1 MAIRIFN
8 NTASTN
14 AQRYLG
20 VNNQRLATSI
30 ERISSGIRI
39 NKGADDAA
47 GLAISEGLRSDI
59 RALRQATRNA
69 NDGLSLLNVTEGALN
84 EQSGILI
91 RLRELASQAATGTVG
106 STERA
111 TIQLEFSALRDELTR
126 IAMTTEFN
134 GIGVIDG
141 TLKSSKAATT
151 ASAPTKV
158 AATTAAS
165 GAVTSVATANVTTTK
180 TDALTGIV
188 TTVVSAAASGAVT
201 SVAATNQTLVSTAA
215 SGAVTTTNQTPVS
228 AVATTND
235 IMIQIGIDNS
245 ADSRINLNNSLSLDA
260 VTSSTLGVASLSV
273 TGAAEALTA
282 LAQIENAIA
291 SVTAT
296 RGKVGAVTNRLQRA
310 VGALSITS
318 ENLQAAESSIR
329 DADIAHEIAQLTRNQ
344 ILVQTST
351 AMVGQSN
358 LIPQSVLQLLA

>member
-8 NTASTN
+8 NIASSN
-14 AQRYLG
+14 AQRILG

-39 NKGADDAA
+39 NRGADDAA

-69 NDGLSLLNVTEGALN
+69 NDGMSLINVTEGALN

-106 STERA
+106 STERG

-126 IAMTTEFN
+126 ISQTTEFN
-134 GIGVIDG
+134 GTALLDG
-141 TLKSSKAATT
+141 SL
-151 ASAPTKV
+151 
-158 AATTAAS
+158 AS
-165 GAVTSVATANVTTTK
+165 GATS
-180 TDALTGIV
+180 
-188 TTVVSAAASGAVT
+188 
-201 SVAATNQTLVSTAA
+201 TNH
-215 SGAVTTTNQTPVS
+215 
-228 AVATTND
+228 

-245 ADSRINLNNSLSLDA
+245 KNSRLNLNSAINLAAVDA
-260 VTSSTLGVASLSV
+260 STLQIAALSV

-282 LAQIENAIA
+282 LNEINNAIG
-291 SVTAT
+291 SVTAA
-296 RGKVGAVTNRLQRA
+296 RGKVGAVQNRLQRS
-310 VGALSITS
+310 VSALSVTA

-329 DADIAHEIAQLTRNQ
+329 DADIASEIAELTRNQ

>member
-151 ASAPTKV
+151 
-158 AATTAAS
+158 TAAS
-165 GAVTSVATANVTTTK
+165 GAVTSVAPATVTTTK

-215 SGAVTTTNQTPVS
+215 SGAVTS
-228 AVATTND
+228 ATTND

-245 ADSRINLNNSLSLDA
+245 ADSRINLNTSLSLDA

>member
-8 NTASTN
+8 NIASVN
-14 AQRYLG
+14 AQRLLG
-20 VNNQRLATSI
+20 VNNDRLSQSI
-30 ERISSGIRI
+30 ERISSGMRI

-69 NDGLSLLNVTEGALN
+69 NDGMSLVNVTEGALN
-84 EQSGILI
+84 EQSSILI

-126 IAMTTEFN
+126 IAQTTQFN
-134 GIGVIDG
+134 GIGLIDG
-141 TLKSSKAATT
+141 NLA
-151 ASAPTKV
+151 
-158 AATTAAS
+158 
-165 GAVTSVATANVTTTK
+165 GSVATA
-180 TDALTGIV
+180 
-188 TTVVSAAASGAVT
+188 SH
-201 SVAATNQTLVSTAA
+201 TL
-215 SGAVTTTNQTPVS
+215 
-228 AVATTND
+228 
-235 IMIQIGIDNS
+235 IQIGIDSTANS
-245 ADSRINLNNSLSLDA
+245 RLDLNSTLDLTAVTATSLSIHN
-260 VTSSTLGVASLSV
+260 LSV
-273 TGAAEALTA
+273 TGAAQALTA
-282 LAQIENAIA
+282 LSTIDTAIA

-296 RGKVGAVTNRLQRA
+296 RGKVGAVQNRLQRS
-310 VGALSITS
+310 VSSLSITS
-318 ENLQAAESSIR
+318 ENLQAAESAIR